1 MGSLTLPSAGVIYLD
16 TPPFIY
22 TVEKHKDF
30 YPILEPLWVAS
41 ESGRIEVVS
50 SALSL
55 LETLVGPIKQNDA
68 ALAAMYEQTLTTS
81 DVRLISVTEDLLR
94 QAARIR
100 AQTNLKTPDAIHA
113 STALTSGCVQFIT
126 NDPAF
131 RRVTGLNV
139 VVLSEL
145 I

>member
-22 TVEKHKDF
+22 TVEKHTDF
-30 YPILEPLWVAS
+30 YPLLEPLWVVA
-41 ESGRIEVVS
+41 ESGQVEVVS

-55 LETLVGPIKQNDA
+55 LETLVGPLKQNDA
-68 ALAAMYEQTLTTS
+68 ALVAMYEQTLTAS
-81 DVRLISVTEDLLR
+81 DVRLISITENLLR
-94 QAARIR
+94 QAAKIR

-113 STALTSGCVQFIT
+113 ATALASGCARFIT

-139 VVLSEL
+139 VVLSDL

>member
-16 TPPFIY
+16 TSPFIY
-22 TVEKHKDF
+22 TVEKHTDF
-30 YPILEPLWVAS
+30 YPLLEPLWVAA
-41 ESGRIEVVS
+41 ELGRIEVAS
-50 SALSL
+50 SELSL
-55 LETLVGPIKQNDA
+55 LETLVGPLKQNDT
-68 ALAAMYEQTLTTS
+68 ALVAMYEQTLTAS
-81 DVRLISVTEDLLR
+81 DVRLISITEDLLR
-94 QAARIR
+94 QAARVR

-113 STALTSGCVQFIT
+113 ATALASGCAQFIT

-139 VVLSEL
+139 VVLSDL

>member
-1 MGSLTLPSAGVIYLD
+1 MGSLILPSAGVIYLD

-30 YPILEPLWVAS
+30 YPLLEPLWIAS
-41 ESGRIEVVS
+41 GSGQIEVVS

-55 LETLVGPIKQNDA
+55 LETLVGPLKQNDP
-68 ALAAMYEQTLTTS
+68 ALAAMYEQTLTAS
-81 DVRLISVTEDLLR
+81 DIRLVSITEDLLR

-100 AQTNLKTPDAIHA
+100 AQANLKTPDAIHA
-113 STALTSGCVQFIT
+113 ATALAAACVQFIT